1 MKVIAI
7 LEKEKQIY
15 VRLYNGDEY
24 SDSLDFYISK
34 INEVEEAI
42 KELEELQEKVKV
54 QDDLLKQY
62 VKKEFDGVV
71 AEIGEVCTNCDNY
84 LKDRTIFYDGRKVM
98 ICNFCKF
105 NNVSYFKEKEEK

>member
-1 MKVIAI
+1 MKKAI
-7 LEKEKQIY
+7 EILKHIREVSGSGMSKDIY
-15 VRLYNGDEY
+15 
-24 SDSLDFYISK
+24 
-34 INEVEEAI
+34 EAI

-105 NNVSYFKEKEEK
+105 NNVSYFKDKEEK

>member
-1 MKVIAI
+1 MKAI
-7 LEKEKQIY
+7 EILKTILKYNEKSIY
-15 VRLYNGDEY
+15 
-24 SDSLDFYISK
+24 SK
-34 INEVEEAI
+34 KHIDEAI

-84 LKDRTIFYDGRKVM
+84 LKDRTIFYDCKKVM

-105 NNVSYFKEKEEK
+105 NNVSYFKEKTKSYCE